1 MSPVPEA
8 GRGAAE
14 DPTRRRLLAAALL
27 AGGMAVA
34 RPALAVADATTVPP
48 SDPDLL
54 TGLLGVEALVATV
67 YERVLASGR
76 LSPRAHRL
84 ARRVLAQE
92 HAHAGALT
100 TQLALFGGTP
110 PSPHLAAGAL
120 EAELGRHKITI
131 KVDALGSEK
140 DALKL
145 LTQVETVAEGAYFAA
160 MSKFSHPRLL
170 TLGAEILA
178 SEAQHF
184 TLVAQILHPRDL
196 GFTKTVPDPFVQGR
210 K

>member
-1 MSPVPEA
+1 MSPVPDPILA
-8 GRGAAE
+8 GPE
-14 DPTRRRLLAAALL
+14 DPTRRRLLAGALL
-27 AGGMAVA
+27 AGGLALA
-34 RPALAVADATTVPP
+34 RPALALADAPSGPP
-48 SDPDLL
+48 SDPELL
-54 TGLLGVEALVATV
+54 IGLLSVEALVATI

-76 LSPRAHRL
+76 LTPRAHRL

-92 HAHAGALT
+92 HAHAAALT

-110 PSPHLAAGAL
+110 PSPHVAPAAL
-120 EAELGRHKITI
+120 ESELGRHKITI
-131 KVDALGSEK
+131 NVSALGSEK

-145 LTQVETVAEGAYFAA
+145 LTQVESVAEGAYFAA
-160 MSKFSHPRLL
+160 MSKLSHPRLL